1 MAADPPQLIVRDAA
15 AWRTWLAENVDE
27 QAGVWL
33 VLAKKGTTDPTSL
46 SYAAALEEALCHGW
60 IDGQARRRDEGTY
73 VQRFTPRRR
82 RSMWSQRNVGIVERL
97 TAEGRMHPQGLSEVA
112 RAKADGRWEAAYAGP
127 ANAEIP
133 ADLTEALAAGR
144 RRRRFSR
151 ISPARTALPYC
162 TVSVPPSGRRRE
174 PGGSSSTSTCW
185 LVARRSTRSANAR
198 IRARGSSRRCG
209 GAPRRKPK

>member
-27 QAGVWL
+27 RAGVWL

-60 IDGQARRRDEGTY
+60 IDGQARRRDEDTY

-127 ANAEIP
+127 ATAEIP
-133 ADLTEALAAGR
+133 ADLTEALAAR
-144 RRRRFSR
+144 PEAQEMFENLTSQNRFAMLHR
-151 ISPARTALPYC
+151 LGAAKRPETR
-162 TVSVPPSGRRRE
+162 
-174 PGGSSSTSTCW
+174 
-185 LVARRSTRSANAR
+185 ARR
-198 IRARGSSRRCG
+198 IDQYVDMLARGETFYPQCKRSDRG
-209 GAPRRKPK
+209 